1 MKVGTSLETDGR
13 VSIGRGRNCCGER
26 QREERCREVELELRR
41 NERAVV
47 GGSWPFGALAFLYR
61 GI

>member
-1 MKVGTSLETDGR
+1 METDGR
-13 VSIGRGRNCCGER
+13 VSIWRGRNCCGER

-47 GGSWPFGALAFLYR
+47 GGSWSFGALAFLYR